1 MRKMKIMI
9 FINLRE
15 EKNKFKKKEEIKYK
29 NVILLENTH

>member
-1 MRKMKIMI
+1 MKIMI